1 MLEKIKELENNTKV
15 KLKDYKRKNIEY
27 TLFLEKMMSWV
38 DNKEYY
44 YLTLRDSENNTYL
57 FDRKLNLN
65 TYDYIYSIYNIYNDK
80 SKFVKS
86 NYIKKVMDF
95 IEEYNKQI
103 RREING

>member
-15 KLKDYKRKNIEY
+15 KIKDYKRKNIEY
-27 TLFLEKMMSWV
+27 TLFLEKQISWV

-44 YLTLRDSENNTYL
+44 YLTLEDSENETYL
-57 FDRKLNLN
+57 FNRKRDYN
-65 TYDYIYSIYNIYNDK
+65 TFNYIYSVYSLYSGK

-103 RREING
+103 RRETNG